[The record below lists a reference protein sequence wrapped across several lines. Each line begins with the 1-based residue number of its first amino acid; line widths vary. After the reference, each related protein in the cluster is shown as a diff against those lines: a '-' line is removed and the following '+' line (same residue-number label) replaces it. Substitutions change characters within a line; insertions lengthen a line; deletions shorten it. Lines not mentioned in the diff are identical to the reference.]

1 MFKAP
6 HFPRRKKLQL
16 FKTLLLLGCEIWG
29 YAASTQIQKVQITQ
43 NIFIRAISETGW
55 YTIIISRNKDLYES
69 LSGHDNPLIN
79 EYLYDPL
86 EPRKYKQTRLS

>member
-16 FKTLLLLGCEIWG
+16 DLISCLAVKYGVTPP
-29 YAASTQIQKVQITQ
+29 QHNKKVQITQ

-55 YTIIISRNKDLYES
+55 YTNLYES